1 MLDVAGIERPGL
13 SRTSFTVPDGG
24 IATIMG
30 PSGSGKS
37 LLLRA
42 IADMDPNDGGA
53 SVDGIL
59 RSSVPAHEW
68 RRMVAYLPAENGW
81 WSDAV
86 AAIRMIVQ
94 LSLVGL
100 VLKAGFAIASPW
112 LTLLIAVIM
121 CGFAGREIMARQDD
135 RLKGIW
141 GWSIGAVA
149 MTTGAA
155 IVTVIA
161 LTSQIHA
168 DPWWQPRFA
177 LPLFG
182 MILGNVMIGT
192 SLGLHT
198 LTGDLKRDRATVE
211 AQLLLGANRWT
222 ATAPVVRRALKNGF
236 MPIINSMSAIGIVF
250 LPGMMTGQILAGV
263 DPQQAVKYQ
272 LLIMFLIAGA
282 TGLGVLLAVFGMTWR
297 LTDSRDRL
305 RLDRLAPAP
314 RVSQR

>member
-1 MLDVAGIERPGL
+1 MLCL
-13 SRTSFTVPDGG
+13 
-24 IATIMG
+24 
-30 PSGSGKS
+30 
-37 LLLRA
+37 
-42 IADMDPNDGGA
+42 
-53 SVDGIL
+53 
-59 RSSVPAHEW
+59 
-68 RRMVAYLPAENGW
+68 
-81 WSDAV
+81 
-86 AAIRMIVQ
+86 
-94 LSLVGL
+94 
-100 VLKAGFAIASPW
+100 
-112 LTLLIAVIM
+112 
-121 CGFAGREIMARQDD
+121 
-135 RLKGIW
+135 
-141 GWSIGAVA
+141 
-149 MTTGAA
+149 
-155 IVTVIA
+155 
-161 LTSQIHA
+161 
-168 DPWWQPRFA
+168 A

-198 LTGDLKRDRATVE
+198 LTGHLKRDRATVE

-305 RLDRLAPAP
+305 RLDRLALAP